1 MTEYSRQ
8 HQEEYR
14 LMVRELK
21 RWATLTLS
29 DQAVLKKATSGNLSE
44 KLARVVD
51 YMFQKYLEW
60 ELME

>member
-1 MTEYSRQ
+1 MTEYSHQ

-21 RWATLTLS
+21 KWATLTLP
-29 DQAVLKKATSGNLSE
+29 DQSVLRKATSGNLSE
-44 KLARVVD
+44 KLAGVVD

-60 ELME
+60 EPME

>member
-1 MTEYSRQ
+1 MTEYSYQ

-21 RWATLTLS
+21 KWAPLTLS
-29 DQAVLKKATSGNLSE
+29 DESVLRKATSGKLSE
-44 KLARVVD
+44 KLAEVVD

-60 ELME
+60 EAIE